1 MVLDLF
7 IDNMCNQRFIKVRS
21 SAGNLWVETPRDR
34 NSDFEPSLIA
44 IRQCDLTSGLD
55 EQIMALYAQGNSVE
69 DVRRLLVKMMGVE
82 ISGEKFLKLRIKFC
96 QK

>member
-21 SAGNLWVETPRDR
+21 SAGILWVETPRDR

-44 IRQCDLTSGLD
+44 KRQRDLTSGLD
-55 EQIMALYAQGNSVE
+55 EQSWLCMRKVI
-69 DVRRLLVKMMGVE
+69 R
-82 ISGEKFLKLRIKFC
+82 
-96 QK
+96 